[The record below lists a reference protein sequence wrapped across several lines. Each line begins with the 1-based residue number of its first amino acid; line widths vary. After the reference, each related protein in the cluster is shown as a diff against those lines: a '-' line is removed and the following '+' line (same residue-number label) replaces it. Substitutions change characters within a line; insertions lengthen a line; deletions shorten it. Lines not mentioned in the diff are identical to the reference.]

1 MNDEWSKLSNVVG
14 AKEATRILEQ
24 RRLDSEALR
33 DDAMQ
38 APLAD
43 HGISP
48 AQPSERALVMLE
60 RATSAARAEANH
72 HAIRELREKVEALEA
87 KYQGICEHGDELE
100 KRLDAALKRI
110 ELLERDMNDV
120 HPNALSGDKP

>member
-1 MNDEWSKLSNVVG
+1 MSESKTCGVCGYEWHMVG
-14 AKEATRILEQ
+14 HTISCSAR
-24 RRLDSEALR
+24 
-33 DDAMQ
+33 
-38 APLAD
+38 AD
-43 HGISP
+43 RGISP
-48 AQPSERALVMLE
+48 AQ
-60 RATSAARAEANH
+60 
-72 HAIRELREKVEALEA
+72 LREKVEALEA